1 MHILI
6 LCTPSAHTP
15 KSEGV
20 VAFLSTP
27 LVNRANMSGLVEL
40 YPLTPI
46 NVCKLYSL
54 LNGMKLMPMMV
65 LSMVN
70 HMIVF
75 TCADSHR
82 LSK

>member
-40 YPLTPI
+40 YPLTPVK
-46 NVCKLYSL
+46 VCTNCILY
-54 LNGMKLMPMMV
+54 
-65 LSMVN
+65 
-70 HMIVF
+70 
-75 TCADSHR
+75 
-82 LSK
+82 